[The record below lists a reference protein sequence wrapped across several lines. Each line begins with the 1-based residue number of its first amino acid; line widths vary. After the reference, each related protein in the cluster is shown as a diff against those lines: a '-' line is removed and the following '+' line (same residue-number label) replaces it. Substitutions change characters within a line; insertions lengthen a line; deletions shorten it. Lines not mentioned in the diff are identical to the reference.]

1 MVEKNSYH
9 EVTFTDLT
17 HDAMGVCKIDGYPV
31 FVKDALKGEKALIK
45 VVKTNKNFGFGRLI
59 EIKDVSPFRK
69 QPICDH
75 FNECGGCNMMHMN
88 YEMQLGF
95 KKHRVKETLRK
106 LGHIETD
113 VDDTVGMNNPFYYRN
128 KAIIPFAR
136 DNGKIVAGMY
146 KPRSHDIVDVRRCH
160 VWPKVFSDITRF
172 LKRFL
177 DSLDYS
183 IYDETSHSGVF
194 RGIMLRRSKDNEQLS
209 LTLIV
214 NGNKVPY
221 KDSIVETVLERFPC
235 VKSIVANFN
244 KEKTNVMLGR
254 KSKVLYGEDAIY
266 DTLLGNEYRISHK
279 SFYQV
284 NPLQTEAL
292 YEKAIEVAD
301 LDENDTA
308 MDAFSGIGTIALSLA
323 RNVKRV
329 IGLESVGAAVE
340 DARENAVRNGIDNA
354 EFHVGKVEDIIGRF
368 KNENVDVLFVDP
380 PRKGCKRDFL
390 DAVLDM
396 DIDKIVYVSC
406 NVSTLARDLNILVGA
421 GYIIKSVTPFDMFP
435 QTSHIES
442 VTLLEKNRD

>member
-1 MVEKNSYH
+1 VVEKNSYH

-128 KAIIPFAR
+128 KAIIPFGR

-254 KSKVLYGEDAIY
+254 KSKVLHGEDAIY

-301 LDENDTA
+301 LDENDTV

-406 NVSTLARDLNILVGA
+406 NVSTLARDLNILVGD

>member
-254 KSKVLYGEDAIY
+254 KSKVLHGEDAIY

-301 LDENDTA
+301 LDENDTV

-406 NVSTLARDLNILVGA
+406 NVSTLARDLNILVGD

-442 VTLLEKNRD
+442 VTLLEKSRD

>member
-1 MVEKNSYH
+1 MVKKNSYH

-59 EIKDVSPFRK
+59 EIKEVSPFRK

-95 KKHRVKETLRK
+95 KKYRVKETLRK

-128 KAIIPFAR
+128 KAIIPFGR
-136 DNGKIVAGMY
+136 LNGKIVAGMY
-146 KPRSHDIVDVRRCH
+146 KPRSHDIVDVKRCH
-160 VWPKVFSDITRF
+160 VWPKAFSDITTF

-177 DSLDYS
+177 TSLDYS
-183 IYDETSHSGVF
+183 IYDEQAHNGVF
-194 RGIMLRRSKDNEQLS
+194 RGIMLRRSKNNEQLS
-209 LTLIV
+209 LVLIV

-221 KDSIVETVLERFPC
+221 QDAIVEDVIERFPC
-235 VKSIVANFN
+235 IKSIVANYN

-266 DTLLGNEYRISHK
+266 DTLLGNEYKISHK

-284 NPLQTEAL
+284 NPEQTEAL
-292 YEKAIEVAD
+292 YTKAIKIAE
-301 LDENDTA
+301 LKKSDTV
-308 MDAFSGIGTIALSLA
+308 MDAFCGIGTIGLSLA
-323 RNVKRV
+323 GDVNKV
-329 IGLESVGAAVE
+329 IGLESVKAAIE
-340 DARENAVRNGIDNA
+340 DAKDNALRNHINNA
-354 EFHVGKVEDIIGRF
+354 EFHLGKVEDIIGKF
-368 KNENVDVLFVDP
+368 KKESVDVLFIDP
-380 PRKGCKRDFL
+380 PRKGCKREFL
-390 DAVLDM
+390 DAVLTM
-396 DIDKIVYVSC
+396 GIKKIVYISC
-406 NVSTLARDLNILVGA
+406 NVSTLARDLNVIVSDS
-421 GYIIKSVTPFDMFP
+421 YIIKSVTPFDMFP

-442 VTLLEKNRD
+442 VTLLEKQ

>member
-1 MVEKNSYH
+1 
-9 EVTFTDLT
+9 
-17 HDAMGVCKIDGYPV
+17 
-31 FVKDALKGEKALIK
+31 
-45 VVKTNKNFGFGRLI
+45 
-59 EIKDVSPFRK
+59 
-69 QPICDH
+69 
-75 FNECGGCNMMHMN
+75 
-88 YEMQLGF
+88 
-95 KKHRVKETLRK
+95 
-106 LGHIETD
+106 
-113 VDDTVGMNNPFYYRN
+113 
-128 KAIIPFAR
+128 
-136 DNGKIVAGMY
+136 
-146 KPRSHDIVDVRRCH
+146 
-160 VWPKVFSDITRF
+160 
-172 LKRFL
+172 
-177 DSLDYS
+177 
-183 IYDETSHSGVF
+183 
-194 RGIMLRRSKDNEQLS
+194 
-209 LTLIV
+209 
-214 NGNKVPY
+214 
-221 KDSIVETVLERFPC
+221 
-235 VKSIVANFN
+235 
-244 KEKTNVMLGR
+244 MLGR
-254 KSKVLYGEDAIY
+254 KSKVLHGEDAIY

-301 LDENDTA
+301 LDENDTV

-380 PRKGCKRDFL
+380 PRKGCKREFL

-406 NVSTLARDLNILVGA
+406 NVSTLARDLNILVGD

-442 VTLLEKNRD
+442 VTLLEKSRD